1 VASSSGSSTVELGN
15 SDPAFLQARDR
26 LVADLQ
32 ERLFALQTALK
43 VSEEHS
49 FFSLQRHLEEALEE
63 KNALLAALKE
73 VERKDLEK
81 EQISIKENCEIDLH
95 KGRIQELEGKH
106 AVLTQEIEEK
116 DRQLKTFKGDLGEL
130 SAIIQR
136 MNALNSELHD
146 KLGSV
151 QDQLVEAGKRE
162 YESGLKLGL
171 VGELEAEI
179 ERLQAERSQF
189 RTETGRKQLYL
200 KAISVLNNTELPAE
214 DRVQQARNTLETECG
229 FRGNE
234 AELEIAQLKQALRK
248 LEITR
253 DLQKSRLQQLETA
266 HFSLRTEDKAA
277 GNVALTQ
284 TCALQEA
291 ANRSRAECKDWE
303 GRCSSLQASLWH
315 LQAQLQTVLS
325 SQHTLQFRFQALQTA
340 HKSLRIAFK
349 QQQIALF
356 DAKFTL
362 NSRLLT
368 NQRQIKESWESK
380 ARIKVLNEEIWRKET
395 EVVSKERAK
404 IKLEAEV
411 RTLKASFQQSKAGN
425 RL

>member
-1 VASSSGSSTVELGN
+1 MERRLKSAGVRRKRSHVASSSGSSTVELGN
-15 SDPAFLQARDR
+15 SDPAFLQARDH

-63 KNALLAALKE
+63 KNALLATLKE

-81 EQISIKENCEIDLH
+81 EQISIKENCEIDQH
-95 KGRIQELEGKH
+95 KGRIQELEAKH

-189 RTETGRKQLYL
+189 RAETGRKQLYL
-200 KAISVLNNTELPAE
+200 KTISVLNNTELPA
-214 DRVQQARNTLETECG
+214 
-229 FRGNE
+229 
-234 AELEIAQLKQALRK
+234 
-248 LEITR
+248 
-253 DLQKSRLQQLETA
+253 
-266 HFSLRTEDKAA
+266 
-277 GNVALTQ
+277 
-284 TCALQEA
+284 
-291 ANRSRAECKDWE
+291 
-303 GRCSSLQASLWH
+303 
-315 LQAQLQTVLS
+315 
-325 SQHTLQFRFQALQTA
+325 
-340 HKSLRIAFK
+340 
-349 QQQIALF
+349 
-356 DAKFTL
+356 
-362 NSRLLT
+362 
-368 NQRQIKESWESK
+368 
-380 ARIKVLNEEIWRKET
+380 
-395 EVVSKERAK
+395 
-404 IKLEAEV
+404 
-411 RTLKASFQQSKAGN
+411 
-425 RL
+425 